1 MPTKIQKFFLDLLFP
16 KFCFNCKRE
25 GSYLC
30 SDCLSM
36 LEIFSTHQKYST
48 KSLTDLYFALPY
60 QNILVKKLIQK
71 FKYKPFIKELAETLA
86 LLIITHFQL
95 LDNKPNFVNFTPHH
109 FPDNQVI
116 HRNKFNQAE
125 YPKSG
130 GGFILI
136 PIPLNEKRRR
146 WRGFNQAEEIGK
158 ELSKFFKVP
167 LVSDCL
173 LRIKNS
179 YPQVKLGTEERK
191 ENVKDIFFCQNKK
204 ETQHQS
210 RARCWTSPVPKRSFW
225 CGVFGKKILL
235 VDDVY
240 TTGATME
247 EAARILKESGAKEV
261 FGVVVARAQPGE
273 DKFENV

>member
-1 MPTKIQKFFLDLLFP
+1 MIIKIQKFFLDILFP
-16 KFCFNCKRE
+16 KFCFNCGKE

-30 SDCLSM
+30 EDCFSM
-36 LEIFSTHQKYST
+36 LEISEIHQKYST

-60 QNILVKKLIQK
+60 QNILAKKLIRR
-71 FKYKPFIKELAETLA
+71 FKYEPFIKELAETLV

-95 LDNKPNFVNFTPHH
+95 LDNKPNLAN
-109 FPDNQVI
+109 
-116 HRNKFNQAE
+116 
-125 YPKSG
+125 
-130 GGFILI
+130 FILI

-158 ELSKFFKVP
+158 ELSKFLPARLASQGEAGGKLP

-173 LRIKNS
+173 LRVKNN
-179 YPQVKLGTEERK
+179 YPQVELSEKERK

-204 ETQHQS
+204 EI
-210 RARCWTSPVPKRSFW
+210 
-225 CGVFGKKILL
+225 FGKKILL

-261 FGVVVARAQPGE
+261 WGIVVARAQPGE
-273 DKFENV
+273 DKLENI

>member
-1 MPTKIQKFFLDLLFP
+1 MIIKIQKFFLDILFP
-16 KFCFNCKRE
+16 KFCFNCGKE

-30 SDCLSM
+30 EDCFSM
-36 LEIFSTHQKYST
+36 LEISEIHQKYST

-60 QNILVKKLIQK
+60 QNILAKKLIRR
-71 FKYKPFIKELAETLA
+71 FKYEPFIKELAETLV

-95 LDNKPNFVNFTPHH
+95 LDNKPNLAN
-109 FPDNQVI
+109 
-116 HRNKFNQAE
+116 
-125 YPKSG
+125 
-130 GGFILI
+130 FILI

-158 ELSKFFKVP
+158 ELSKFLPARLASQGEAGGKLP

-173 LRIKNS
+173 LRVKNN
-179 YPQVKLGTEERK
+179 YPQVELSEKERK

-204 ETQHQS
+204 EI
-210 RARCWTSPVPKRSFW
+210 
-225 CGVFGKKILL
+225 FGKKILL

-261 FGVVVARAQPGE
+261 RGIVVARAQPGE
-273 DKFENV
+273 DKLENV

>member
-1 MPTKIQKFFLDLLFP
+1 MIIKIQKFFLDILFP
-16 KFCFNCKRE
+16 KFCFNCGKE

-30 SDCLSM
+30 EDCFSM
-36 LEIFSTHQKYST
+36 LEISEIHQKYST

-60 QNILVKKLIQK
+60 QNILAKKLIRR
-71 FKYKPFIKELAETLA
+71 FKYEPFIKELAETLV

-95 LDNKPNFVNFTPHH
+95 LDNKPNLAN
-109 FPDNQVI
+109 
-116 HRNKFNQAE
+116 
-125 YPKSG
+125 
-130 GGFILI
+130 FILI

-158 ELSKFFKVP
+158 ELSKFLPARLASQGEAGGKLP

-173 LRIKNS
+173 LRVKNN
-179 YPQVKLGTEERK
+179 YPQVELSEKERK

-204 ETQHQS
+204 EI
-210 RARCWTSPVPKRSFW
+210 
-225 CGVFGKKILL
+225 FGKKILL

-261 FGVVVARAQPGE
+261 RGIVVARAQPGE
-273 DKFENV
+273 DKLENI

>member
-1 MPTKIQKFFLDLLFP
+1 
-16 KFCFNCKRE
+16 
-25 GSYLC
+25 
-30 SDCLSM
+30 M
-36 LEIFSTHQKYST
+36 LEISEIHQKYST

-60 QNILVKKLIQK
+60 QNILAKKLIRR
-71 FKYKPFIKELAETLA
+71 FKYEPFIKELAETLV

-95 LDNKPNFVNFTPHH
+95 LDNKPNLAN
-109 FPDNQVI
+109 
-116 HRNKFNQAE
+116 
-125 YPKSG
+125 
-130 GGFILI
+130 FILI

-158 ELSKFFKVP
+158 ELSKFLPARLASQGEAGGKLP

-173 LRIKNS
+173 LRVKNN
-179 YPQVKLGTEERK
+179 YPQVELSEKERK

-204 ETQHQS
+204 EI
-210 RARCWTSPVPKRSFW
+210 
-225 CGVFGKKILL
+225 FGKKILL

-261 FGVVVARAQPGE
+261 RGIVVARAQPGE
-273 DKFENV
+273 DKLENV

>member
-1 MPTKIQKFFLDLLFP
+1 
-16 KFCFNCKRE
+16 
-25 GSYLC
+25 
-30 SDCLSM
+30 M
-36 LEIFSTHQKYST
+36 LEISEIHQKYST

-60 QNILVKKLIQK
+60 QNILAKKLIRR
-71 FKYKPFIKELAETLA
+71 FKYEPFIKELAETLV

-95 LDNKPNFVNFTPHH
+95 LDNKPNLAN
-109 FPDNQVI
+109 
-116 HRNKFNQAE
+116 
-125 YPKSG
+125 
-130 GGFILI
+130 FILI

-158 ELSKFFKVP
+158 ELSKFLPARLASQGEAGGKLP

-173 LRIKNS
+173 LRVKNN
-179 YPQVKLGTEERK
+179 YPQVELSEKERK

-204 ETQHQS
+204 EI
-210 RARCWTSPVPKRSFW
+210 
-225 CGVFGKKILL
+225 FGKKILL

-261 FGVVVARAQPGE
+261 RGIVVARAQPGE
-273 DKFENV
+273 EKLENV